1 MVLPANA
8 ESFIF
13 SKVATGNLEIAR
25 LLAYNG
31 KVKMKTKIY
40 KVRQIKGS

>member
-1 MVLPANA
+1 MVQPANA

-13 SKVATGNLEIAR
+13 SKIATGNLEIAR

-31 KVKMKTKIY
+31 KVKIEAKLYKKIN
-40 KVRQIKGS
+40 